1 MQTIKQIASQI
12 SNENLIRSEIE
23 NLLKNYLDWISVD
36 VEMPEL
42 NTEVMIKKVIDQ
54 GGGNKK
60 IVITNARCVLNKF
73 TDKPWFLDLHFTG
86 SGVPTHW
93 KPLIYA

>member
-12 SNENLIRSEIE
+12 SNENLISSEIE
-23 NLLKNYLDWISVD
+23 NLLKKYLDWIPAD

-54 GGGNKK
+54 GGGHKK
-60 IVITNARCVLNKF
+60 IVITNGKCVLNKF
-73 TDKPWFLDLHFTG
+73 TNKPWFIDIHFTG
-86 SGVPTHW
+86 NGVTTHW
-93 KPLIYA
+93 KPIIYA